1 MTPITRLGNVVTTLG
16 LASTPEPLDEVVLA
30 GLGEHRDDYDVEAIA
45 AAARAVIE
53 GALPDGVYLVGE
65 DLMVEV
71 AAWPRGPRPG
81 TCPTDGRRRPATP
94 WTRTPWPGSGPATRS
109 PDARSDRRRGRGL
122 WLRAAPGLLPRRRRP
137 PYPHHP
143 PTTSRRQS

>member
-1 MTPITRLGNVVTTLG
+1 MTPITRLGNVATTIG

-71 AAWPRGPRPG
+71 AAWP
-81 TCPTDGRRRPATP
+81 
-94 WTRTPWPGSGPATRS
+94 
-109 PDARSDRRRGRGL
+109 DARH
-122 WLRAAPGLLPRRRRP
+122 LPDGWQEEARDALDADTLAGIWAC
-137 PYPHHP
+137 HE
-143 PTTSRRQS
+143 TA